1 MSLIQSPA
9 FCGVETTV
17 ALGAWIDSLKFLRQT
32 ESVKTFGIVGTGVIG
47 SGWASRALALGYD
60 VVAWDP
66 APGAEARLR
75 VAVERAW
82 PSLQRLGMSPDAS
95 LDRLRFVSTL
105 EEVGSVCDFIQE
117 NAPENLE
124 LKQSLHAQLSA
135 VTPLHVVIGSSTSGL
150 LPSDMQRDMVGPDRL
165 VVGHPFNPVYLLP
178 LVEVVGGKQTS
189 PDSLAKAMDV
199 YQSLGMHALHVRNEI
214 EGFLTDRLQEALWRE
229 ILHIVNDGVATTD
242 ELDQSIVYGPGLRWA
257 AMGTNLIYHLAG
269 GEAGMR
275 HMLKQFGP
283 ALELPWTKLVAPKL
297 NDTLIDRM
305 VEGTQSQAAGR
316 SIAELEAMRDE
327 YLIDVMEALERRGLS
342 AGLTLR
348 HHRELTGTPTA
359 EVFTEELSAEAMRPG
374 EPTIVTDRNGKR
386 YRLEPL

>member
-1 MSLIQSPA
+1 MFSQPVRTA
-9 FCGVETTV
+9 AVFGK
-17 ALGAWIDSLKFLRQT
+17 LGQNVR
-32 ESVKTFGIVGTGVIG
+32 VKTFGIVGTGVIG
-47 SGWASRALALGYD
+47 SGWASRALALGCD

-66 APGAEARLR
+66 APGAEARMR
-75 VAVERAW
+75 VAVARAW
-82 PSLQRLGMSPDAS
+82 PSLQRLGMSADAS

-105 EEVGSVCDFIQE
+105 DEVGSVCDFIQE

-135 VTPLHVVIGSSTSGL
+135 VTPAHVVIGSSTSGL
-150 LPSDMQRDMVGPDRL
+150 LPSDMQRDMVAPERL

-189 PDSLAKAMDV
+189 AESIAKAMEV
-199 YQSLGMHALHVRNEI
+199 YRSLGMHALHVRNEI

-242 ELDQSIVYGPGLRWA
+242 ELDQSIIYGPGLRWA

-275 HMLKQFGP
+275 HMLEQFGP

-305 VEGTQSQAAGR
+305 VEGTQAQAAGQ
-316 SIAELEAMRDE
+316 SIAALEGMRDE

-359 EVFTEELSAEAMRPG
+359 ETFTGIVGAEG
-374 EPTIVTDRNGKR
+374 SPTIVTDRAGKR
-386 YRLEPL
+386 YRLEALD

>member
-1 MSLIQSPA
+1 MA
-9 FCGVETTV
+9 VFGK
-17 ALGAWIDSLKFLRQT
+17 LGQNVR
-32 ESVKTFGIVGTGVIG
+32 VKTFGIVGTGVIG
-47 SGWASRALALGYD
+47 SGWASRALALGCD

-66 APGAEARLR
+66 APGAEARMR
-75 VAVERAW
+75 VAVARAW
-82 PSLQRLGMSPDAS
+82 PSLQRLGMSADAS

-105 EEVGSVCDFIQE
+105 DEVGSVCDFIQE

-135 VTPLHVVIGSSTSGL
+135 VTPTHVVIASSTSGL
-150 LPSDMQRDMVGPDRL
+150 LPSDMQRDMVAPERL

-189 PDSLAKAMDV
+189 ADSIAKAMEV
-199 YQSLGMHALHVRNEI
+199 YRSLGMHALHVRNEI

-229 ILHIVNDGVATTD
+229 ILHIVNDGVATTE

-275 HMLKQFGP
+275 HMLEQFGP

-305 VEGTQSQAAGR
+305 VEGTQAQAAGR
-316 SIAELEAMRDE
+316 SIAVLEGMRDE

-348 HHRELTGTPTA
+348 YHRELTGTPTA
-359 EVFTEELSAEAMRPG
+359 ETFTGIVGADGS
-374 EPTIVTDRNGKR
+374 PTIVIDRTGKR
-386 YRLEPL
+386 YRLEALD